1 MRPCQRLDFNLILH
15 CDDIIKSIENLERAW
30 QFYHWCNLCFGW
42 ASVECGFSSLMSM
55 LNQFMALIRKRIR
68 LKLNQS
74 HTIKRNH
81 FVRTCQKDA
90 LNERYDDLYL
100 EIRDDNGMIYD
111 VSSTDQL
118 ALHLSM
124 NHTELVEM
132 QYKSMYDLGTF
143 WSQLDY
149 TLTWPYLKSNILGT
163 QEAAKMLLIQP
174 ITGMTMSVLFGSLE
188 IYNKFAMKY
197 ILILTNWQGFNLK

>member
-55 LNQFMALIRKRIR
+55 LNQFMALIRIRIR
-68 LKLNQS
+68 LKLNRS
-74 HTIKRNH
+74 HNIKRNH

-132 QYKSMYDLGTF
+132 QYKSMYDAGTF
-143 WSQLDY
+143 SPLFTLVWPSTDPFSKEHKRQQRCCLFNQSLEWQWVCCLD
-149 TLTWPYLKSNILGT
+149 LLKSTTRSQWNIF
-163 QEAAKMLLIQP
+163 
-174 ITGMTMSVLFGSLE
+174 SF
-188 IYNKFAMKY
+188 
-197 ILILTNWQGFNLK
+197 